1 MPPIQIFATVCTINV
16 FNSKYFLCGFISIW
30 QGLRCCG
37 ELSAIC
43 QQNSDAWPL
52 DSHFQEESVTQPFG
66 WKIDLLKKHH
76 SKLPFLWQV
85 IGITSHREGSRYPIG
100 WMFGKVPKV
109 GAQRFTRGVDEE
121 IDIFWVSGQNFSF
134 NLSKHITL
142 NFILYQCQYHTMTL
156 NI

>member
-1 MPPIQIFATVCTINV
+1 MHQSFHFVWYSFIQIPPSKAWMWYDALIYCEKMFVIPITSTNDCNKNETI
-16 FNSKYFLCGFISIW
+16 
-30 QGLRCCG
+30 
-37 ELSAIC
+37 
-43 QQNSDAWPL
+43 QNIL
-52 DSHFQEESVTQPFG
+52 
-66 WKIDLLKKHH
+66 
-76 SKLPFLWQV
+76 LPFLWQV

-142 NFILYQCQYHTMTL
+142 NFILYQCQYRTITL